1 MDMYGPVRPI
11 GENLRSWGLV
21 KPTPKPASKPV
32 IAESKVKP
40 ASKAAAPLAPAKKA
54 EKKPVAA
61 KSRIEALLEQV
72 ETISQEMKTV
82 FSEVPSPKVRSVVE
96 SLEHIQ
102 KVSDS
107 VVKKFG
113 WRMDEKN
120 KTITELFKA
129 LSGKA
134 DEIRQAVFGGALA
147 EESAVRSDA
156 NELLKRFV
164 KAVGIVRKDLGISE
178 EIFKGL
184 VQEASKI
191 Q

>member
-1 MDMYGPVRPI
+1 MYGPVRPI

-21 KPTPKPASKPV
+21 KSTPKPAGKPV